1 VEEGFKTMLENSVMD
16 SLKMAEENDQLR
28 FFTAHNLHSFGC
40 IPAFYPAALNRY
52 YNFSQVV
59 DGEIA

>member
-28 FFTAHNLHSFGC
+28 YFDSLHVYISLFC
-40 IPAFYPAALNRY
+40 
-52 YNFSQVV
+52 
-59 DGEIA
+59 